1 MAMRVASNNGCKV
14 YNLSSGKP
22 LPQWQSEK
30 KKRAMAKDENFRRRV
45 EIIQD
50 FEMTTACQCIK
61 MTADGEHIILTGT
74 YPPLVRCF
82 TVSDMSMKFQRGL
95 TCEVIAFECLSD
107 NFGKIAFLQADR
119 TINFHAP
126 YGTHYSTR

>member
-1 MAMRVASNNGCKV
+1 
-14 YNLSSGKP
+14 
-22 LPQWQSEK
+22 
-30 KKRAMAKDENFRRRV
+30 
-45 EIIQD
+45 
-50 FEMTTACQCIK
+50 